1 MKRLHTLFLLLTI
14 AINIAAQPI
23 CQVKHFSVSD
33 GLAQGNV
40 MSILQDQ
47 KGLVWFSTWNGLNKF
62 DGYTFKTYKTS
73 QESKYAFGS
82 NRMGTI
88 SESKYGDIWCPTYDG
103 QACLFDVETEK
114 FIDVLQPIELSTK
127 QTNNVTRIYSLEK
140 GIAWILCESGY
151 AFRVDEQLCKKGE
164 GITLYSASNHNLKG
178 NQIFNIYQ
186 DSEEDEWILTDKG
199 VSIIGKKTLDT
210 DFPFQFITQIKET
223 ICLIAENDKLARYDF
238 HTKKLKFVD
247 IPYPHHKINNV
258 TTIGKDM
265 LALGTDNG
273 VILYSIP
280 KNSFQQIDIRTATQT
295 SNDVESV
302 YQDHLGDIWIFSKD
316 PGIVHLNLATNEKE
330 HLFTPKDEIIKHGR
344 KSRKL
349 IFEDNAKNLWL
360 LPTEGNFCYYDR
372 KERTLKP
379 LLTDINNPKSIFSPL
394 VRSYT
399 LDNQGNCWFA
409 TARGVEKLCFFP
421 QSYQFNLTDYEAE
434 TRAFLQDSNKRLWT
448 ASKSNY
454 IQIFAPDGNLVGYLS
469 KQGNIIKEKQSFYNG
484 VYSILEDKDGNIWL
498 GTKEIGLFQ
507 LKKTG
512 ANHYS
517 IHHFEHQTNDPYSL
531 SSNSIYAIFQDSRNN
546 IWIGCYGGGLNLL
559 AQAKDGKVSFIHSN
573 NELRNYPIAY
583 GMKVRNIAEAPGGVI
598 LVGTTNGLLTFSNN
612 FERLEEIKFYRN
624 IRRPGDKNS
633 LSANDIMHIYTDKN
647 KTTYVVSFTGGVN
660 KVISPNLLNENIQL
674 NYDKNNGLASDLAL
688 SMIEDT
694 QNQLWVV
701 SEIAL
706 SKFDPAKETFEN
718 YELSSIYQE
727 FNFSEALPII
737 NARNQ
742 IILGTDKGFL
752 EVSPEK
758 MRKSSYVPPIVFTG
772 LKIQGHLTDHSI
784 DNLEE
789 LELEPSQRNVTFQF
803 AALDY
808 VNPKGILYA
817 YRLQGLEEE
826 WNEADN
832 NRSASYINL
841 PAGKYQLQVKS
852 TNSDGVWVDNVQTL
866 SIHVLPT
873 FWETYWAW
881 LFYFILFILFTAS
894 IVYVLFYIY
903 RLRHRVDMEQQL
915 ANIKLRFFT
924 DISHELRTPLTLISS
939 PVTEVLENEPL
950 SPSAREHLT
959 LVHQNT
965 ERMLRLMNQILDF
978 RKIQNQKMKLLI
990 EETDLIPLL
999 QKVMSSFKLIAEEKN
1014 INYQLTSTIQSV
1026 YSWVDRDKFE
1036 KIFFNLL
1043 SNAFKYTPADKSITV
1058 NITTKEKTVEI
1069 EVADEGIGIAVEKQ
1083 HSLFQRFESLVKQ
1096 NILQPSSGI
1105 GLSLVKEMVEM
1116 HHGTITVNSQPG
1128 IGSRFT
1134 VSLPLQREIFEED
1147 VQVEF
1152 ILNDSQSS
1160 APHPVDSMKAP
1171 EEVEEKEDLETNS
1184 DGFSILVVEDNEEL
1198 KAFLKSILSENY
1210 TVITA
1215 SNGEEGLQHAVDD
1228 LPDLIISD
1236 VMMPVMDG
1244 LEMIRQIKE
1253 NNNICHIPIIVL
1265 SAKASLDDRIAGLE
1279 QGIDDYITKPFSATY
1294 LKTRVASLLR
1304 QRKALQELYMNRL
1317 MEGKNT
1323 SSPDPLTPSQPQ
1335 ITPYDE
1341 QFMKKVMAYME
1352 EQMDNAELTIDE
1364 FAEQLMLSR
1373 TIFYR
1378 KLKSIVG
1385 LTPVD
1390 FIREIRIKRAVQ
1402 LIDSDEY
1409 NFSQVAYMTG
1419 FNDPKYFSKC
1429 FKKVI
1434 GITPSEYKE
1443 RKK

>member
-14 AINIAAQPI
+14 AIDIAAQPI

-223 ICLIAENDKLARYDF
+223 IYLIAENDKLARYDF

-316 PGIVHLNLATNEKE
+316 PGIVHLNLVTNEKE

-517 IHHFEHQTNDPYSL
+517 IHHFEHQTNDP
-531 SSNSIYAIFQDSRNN
+531 
-546 IWIGCYGGGLNLL
+546 
-559 AQAKDGKVSFIHSN
+559 VS
-573 NELRNYPIAY
+573 
-583 GMKVRNIAEAPGGVI
+583 
-598 LVGTTNGLLTFSNN
+598 
-612 FERLEEIKFYRN
+612 
-624 IRRPGDKNS
+624 
-633 LSANDIMHIYTDKN
+633 YT
-647 KTTYVVSFTGGVN
+647 
-660 KVISPNLLNENIQL
+660 
-674 NYDKNNGLASDLAL
+674 
-688 SMIEDT
+688 
-694 QNQLWVV
+694 
-701 SEIAL
+701 
-706 SKFDPAKETFEN
+706 
-718 YELSSIYQE
+718 
-727 FNFSEALPII
+727 
-737 NARNQ
+737 
-742 IILGTDKGFL
+742 
-752 EVSPEK
+752 
-758 MRKSSYVPPIVFTG
+758 
-772 LKIQGHLTDHSI
+772 
-784 DNLEE
+784 
-789 LELEPSQRNVTFQF
+789 
-803 AALDY
+803 
-808 VNPKGILYA
+808 
-817 YRLQGLEEE
+817 
-826 WNEADN
+826 
-832 NRSASYINL
+832 
-841 PAGKYQLQVKS
+841 
-852 TNSDGVWVDNVQTL
+852 
-866 SIHVLPT
+866 
-873 FWETYWAW
+873 
-881 LFYFILFILFTAS
+881 
-894 IVYVLFYIY
+894 
-903 RLRHRVDMEQQL
+903 
-915 ANIKLRFFT
+915 
-924 DISHELRTPLTLISS
+924 
-939 PVTEVLENEPL
+939 
-950 SPSAREHLT
+950 HLT
-959 LVHQNT
+959 LPTN
-965 ERMLRLMNQILDF
+965 R
-978 RKIQNQKMKLLI
+978 
-990 EETDLIPLL
+990 
-999 QKVMSSFKLIAEEKN
+999 
-1014 INYQLTSTIQSV
+1014 
-1026 YSWVDRDKFE
+1026 
-1036 KIFFNLL
+1036 
-1043 SNAFKYTPADKSITV
+1043 
-1058 NITTKEKTVEI
+1058 
-1069 EVADEGIGIAVEKQ
+1069 EV
-1083 HSLFQRFESLVKQ
+1083 
-1096 NILQPSSGI
+1096 
-1105 GLSLVKEMVEM
+1105 
-1116 HHGTITVNSQPG
+1116 
-1128 IGSRFT
+1128 
-1134 VSLPLQREIFEED
+1134 
-1147 VQVEF
+1147 
-1152 ILNDSQSS
+1152 
-1160 APHPVDSMKAP
+1160 
-1171 EEVEEKEDLETNS
+1171 
-1184 DGFSILVVEDNEEL
+1184 
-1198 KAFLKSILSENY
+1198 
-1210 TVITA
+1210 
-1215 SNGEEGLQHAVDD
+1215 
-1228 LPDLIISD
+1228 
-1236 VMMPVMDG
+1236 
-1244 LEMIRQIKE
+1244 
-1253 NNNICHIPIIVL
+1253 
-1265 SAKASLDDRIAGLE
+1265 
-1279 QGIDDYITKPFSATY
+1279 
-1294 LKTRVASLLR
+1294 
-1304 QRKALQELYMNRL
+1304 
-1317 MEGKNT
+1317 
-1323 SSPDPLTPSQPQ
+1323 
-1335 ITPYDE
+1335 
-1341 QFMKKVMAYME
+1341 
-1352 EQMDNAELTIDE
+1352 
-1364 FAEQLMLSR
+1364 
-1373 TIFYR
+1373 
-1378 KLKSIVG
+1378 
-1385 LTPVD
+1385 
-1390 FIREIRIKRAVQ
+1390 
-1402 LIDSDEY
+1402 
-1409 NFSQVAYMTG
+1409 
-1419 FNDPKYFSKC
+1419 
-1429 FKKVI
+1429 
-1434 GITPSEYKE
+1434 
-1443 RKK
+1443 